1 MTTLLE
7 EQVQAK
13 VDLPLLQNIHKAAA
27 LDEIYVPGH
36 RTCAGCGPALAYRL
50 TCKAAGQNS
59 IFLGPTGCM
68 YVANTSYL
76 CVPWAVPWMHT
87 QITDG
92 GAVASGISAAYKA
105 RIRKGKYKGTFPNIY
120 VFAGDGG
127 SSDIG
132 LQAASAMIYR
142 DHDAIFVCYDNE
154 QYANTGIQT
163 SPQTPYGAWTT
174 FTPPGPKI
182 PEAKKLWPKD
192 FARGMIALHPALKY
206 VAAASISYP
215 VDLMNKV
222 RKCANVHGSA
232 LIHIQSICPK
242 GWGIRSNQ
250 TLMVGKLAVETG
262 MFHLFEY
269 ENMEYTYQYQPKA
282 FKPVT
287 EYLKIQDRFA
297 HLKPEHHA
305 KIQEFVN
312 QGLKRCGIKI
322 PVEAV

>member
-13 VDLPLLQNIHKAAA
+13 VDLPLLPNIHKAVE
-27 LDEIYVPGH
+27 LDEMYVMGH
-36 RTCAGCGPALAYRL
+36 RTCAGCGPALSYRL
-50 TCKAAGQNS
+50 AAKAAGKNT

-92 GAVASGISAAYKA
+92 GAVASGISAAYEA
-105 RIRKGKYKGTFPNIY
+105 RIRKGKYKGTFPNVI

-132 LQAASAMIYR
+132 IQAASAMMYR
-142 DHDAIFVCYDNE
+142 DHDAVFLCYDNE
-154 QYANTGIQT
+154 CYSNTGIQT
-163 SPQTPYGAWTT
+163 SAQTPYGAWTT

-182 PEAKKLWPKD
+182 PEAKKLFPKD
-192 FARGMIALHPALKY
+192 FARGMIALHPGMQY
-206 VAAASISYP
+206 TAAASISYP
-215 VDLMNKV
+215 VDYMNKV
-222 RKCANVHGSA
+222 RKACNVHGAA
-232 LIHIQSICPK
+232 LVHVHAICPK
-242 GWGIRSNQ
+242 GWGLRANQ
-250 TLMVGKLAVETG
+250 VLLVGKLAIETG
-262 MFHLFEY
+262 SFHLFEY
-269 ENMEYTYQYQPKA
+269 ENGEYTYQYQPKA

-287 EYLKIQDRFA
+287 EYMKLQDRFA
-297 HLKPEHHA
+297 HLKPEHHQ
-305 KIQEFVN
+305 KMQEFIN